1 MSIQL
6 FGRVLEG
13 FGLWLLLAVLIA
25 GCWHRIAKAQAKQ
38 PEFPIQRLRQHLHI
52 VKLAPNDHA
61 TLIEPEDE
69 LEWLRRTRT

>member
-1 MSIQL
+1 
-6 FGRVLEG
+6 
-13 FGLWLLLAVLIA
+13 
-25 GCWHRIAKAQAKQ
+25 
-38 PEFPIQRLRQHLHI
+38 